1 MPLNQKIAEDLKDAI
16 KAKDSVRTSCLRML
30 KTSLKNIQ
38 VDKGRDLEDEEINAA
53 ISSSVR
59 KCKEAAK
66 EFRKGGREDLALKE
80 EQEIKGGKDH
90 FLRFVFVVFHC
101 SVPQLIGI
109 TPIRALRDISE
120 SERQFCQVI
129 FC

>member
-66 EFRKGGREDLALKE
+66 EFRKGGARRPGPQGRTRD
-80 EQEIKGGKDH
+80 KD
-90 FLRFVFVVFHC
+90 
-101 SVPQLIGI
+101 SP
-109 TPIRALRDISE
+109 
-120 SERQFCQVI
+120 
-129 FC
+129 